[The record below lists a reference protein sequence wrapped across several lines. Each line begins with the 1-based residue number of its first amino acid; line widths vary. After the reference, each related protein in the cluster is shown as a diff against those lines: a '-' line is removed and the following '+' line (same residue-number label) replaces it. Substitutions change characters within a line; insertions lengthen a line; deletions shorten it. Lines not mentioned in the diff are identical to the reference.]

1 MTRIA
6 FLFAGQGAQYPGMGK
21 ELYDNYESA
30 RKIFDKANEVLD
42 INIKE
47 LCFEGPDSELSK
59 TENTQPAMLTTS
71 TAIAEVLKEHGIVP
85 EYAAGLSLGEY
96 SALTYAGVFSFED
109 GLKLIQKRGRI
120 MQNAVPQGIG
130 GMAAI
135 MGLDR
140 EIIDEV
146 CKSLKNLGVVEVAN
160 YNCPGQI
167 VISGEKEAV
176 EKAGEELKKAG
187 ASKVVMLNVSGPFH
201 SSLLKGAGQ
210 ELEDEIKKVQI
221 NSPGIKVLANYDNEL
236 YECNSDNV
244 SLKLKNQ
251 ISSSVRW
258 EDNVRR
264 LISEGVELFIEIGPG
279 KTLSSFMKKIDKTK
293 KTYNVEDM
301 KSLEKLLNDM
311 K

>member
-21 ELYDNYESA
+21 ELYDNFESA
-30 RKIFDKANEVLD
+30 RRIFDKADDVLD

-47 LCFEGPDSELSK
+47 LCFDGPDSELSK

-71 TAIAEVLKEHGIVP
+71 IAITEVLREHNIIP
-85 EYAAGLSLGEY
+85 HYAAGLSLGEY

-109 GLKLIQKRGRI
+109 GVKLIQKRGRI
-120 MQNAVPQGIG
+120 MQSAVPQGIG
-130 GMAAI
+130 AMAAI

-140 EIIDEV
+140 ETIENI
-146 CKSLKNLGVVEVAN
+146 CNSNKNYGVVEVAN

-176 EKAGEELKKAG
+176 EKAAEELKNAG
-187 ASKVVMLNVSGPFH
+187 ALKVVLLNVSGPFH
-201 SSLLKGAGQ
+201 SSLLKSAGQ
-210 ELEDEIKKVQI
+210 ELEDEIRKVQI
-221 NSPGIKVLANYDNEL
+221 NSPNIRVIANYDNNY
-236 YECNSDNV
+236 YETDPEYIIS
-244 SLKLKNQ
+244 KLKNQ

-258 EDNVRR
+258 EDNIRS
-264 LISEGVELFIEIGPG
+264 LIKDEVDLFIEIGPG
-279 KTLSSFMKKIDKTK
+279 KTLSSFMKKIDKTR

-301 KSLEKLLNDM
+301 KSLEKLLADM